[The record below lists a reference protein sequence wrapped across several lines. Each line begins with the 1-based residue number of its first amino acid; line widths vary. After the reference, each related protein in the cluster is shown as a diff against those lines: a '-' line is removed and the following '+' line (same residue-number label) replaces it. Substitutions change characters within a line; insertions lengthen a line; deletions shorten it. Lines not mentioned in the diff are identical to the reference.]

1 LASGKGAVVIG
12 PWLLGSY
19 LAVQFGAANPSLA
32 RTITGWVFEVP
43 WLVFLAFVV
52 HRINR
57 AKKQSADR
65 KRALAQP
72 AGQAQKTAAHE
83 KTTNVRCYNC
93 QHVQTVPGSQETFAC
108 EQCKAHLKRR
118 TAPADSS

>member
-1 LASGKGAVVIG
+1 MG

-52 HRINR
+52 YRINR
-57 AKKQSADR
+57 ANKQSADR